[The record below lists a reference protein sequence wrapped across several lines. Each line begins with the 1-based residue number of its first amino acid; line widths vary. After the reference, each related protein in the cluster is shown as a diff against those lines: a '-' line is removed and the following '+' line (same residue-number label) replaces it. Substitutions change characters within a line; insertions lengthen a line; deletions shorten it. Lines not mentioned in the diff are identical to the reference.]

1 MWWASAMI
9 TSESHSHAI
18 QGWPP
23 IVNENESTT
32 GTPPLCK
39 MTSPVRMCQPV
50 SESVRSQPTPVVDQN
65 RMRMGSRKARS
76 DSVGMSGAKRSS
88 LSTGVVR
95 YDCSREPIIETNEHH
110 RCARPGTKLEPSGA
124 LDSPLRQT
132 KHPEHVTSWSDAT
145 KERLHKICG
154 STR

>member
-23 IVNENESTT
+23 LVNENESTT

-50 SESVRSQPTPVVDQN
+50 SESVSSQPTPVVDQN
-65 RMRMGSRKARS
+65 RTRMGSRKARS
-76 DSVGMSGAKRSS
+76 DRVGISGAKRSS
-88 LSTGVVR
+88 LRTGVVR
-95 YDCSREPIIETNEHH
+95 CDCSREPMNDTTEPHLTVA
-110 RCARPGTKLEPSGA
+110 CARMKLGSSGA

-132 KHPEHVTSWSDAT
+132 KHPEDVTS
-145 KERLHKICG
+145 
-154 STR
+154 